1 MKSIFQQFTGREHS
15 PLVQFIKYGIAG
27 AAATAVHTVAFFLAA
42 WLAFPA
48 LGVDDPLVRLL
59 GVQPP
64 AVVEAL
70 RARNAAL
77 DNLIAFLFS
86 NAVAYAIN
94 VLWVFEGGRHHRL
107 VEIGMFVGV
116 SAISMV
122 AGTFLQ
128 SILIYKYG
136 MATTFAFVANI
147 VTAMLINYAMRK
159 FVIFKG

>member
-1 MKSIFQQFTGREHS
+1 MRHLLMQFRGRNHG

-42 WLAFPA
+42 WLVLPA
-48 LGVDDPLVRLL
+48 LGANDPLARLL

-64 AVVEAL
+64 TVVEAL

-77 DNLIAFLFS
+77 DNLIAFFFS
-86 NAVAYAIN
+86 NTTAYVLN

-107 VEIGMFVGV
+107 VEIGMFFGV

-122 AGTFLQ
+122 VGTFLQ

-147 VTAMLINYAMRK
+147 VAAMLINYAMRK